1 MAMMRYYSTV
11 EELINQIKGVDTS
24 YRNLHT
30 NVYIKTDNRLTG
42 ETDTFVI
49 PYKSVVL
56 DYMPYFRECAITL
69 PMGEVEKTKYRF
81 KPKRLSNKLY
91 GTPELWSALLE
102 LNYMVSVI
110 DFNLEKDIQ
119 VFEPKRF
126 KELLNEVMILEGI
139 LK

>member
-1 MAMMRYYSTV
+1 MAMMKYYATI
-11 EELINQIKGVDTS
+11 EELTAQIKGEDTS

-30 NVYIKTDNRLTG
+30 PIYIKTDNRFTG
-42 ETDTFVI
+42 ESDTIVI
-49 PYKSVVL
+49 PYKSIIL
-56 DYMPYFRECAITL
+56 DYMPYFRESALTL
-69 PMGEVEKTKYRF
+69 PMEEVEKSQYKFR
-81 KPKRLSNKLY
+81 PKRLSNKLY

-102 LNYMVSVI
+102 LNYMVSII
-110 DFNLEKDIQ
+110 DFNLDKDIQ